1 MEKSRWSRR
10 SGKTADR
17 RGEPEASP
25 AGKACRAG
33 WRAGWRTGLAV
44 IGLSV
49 MTGGAMTGGAAF
61 AADPVQGAWLTQ
73 PDDNGHY
80 GRVEIAPCGD
90 RLCGTLT
97 AAFGAD
103 GKSVPSDRIGKRIV
117 WDMQPAGGG
126 RYENG
131 QIFAPDRGKTYASKM
146 SMAGDKLTVSGCV
159 LILCRSQVWSRAK

>member
-1 MEKSRWSRR
+1 MMEKAHHGGAG
-10 SGKTADR
+10 SG
-17 RGEPEASP
+17 ASGGNP
-25 AGKACRAG
+25 RASLAGKSPLGGRCAN
-33 WRAGWRTGLAV
+33 WRAGLAV
-44 IGLSV
+44 IGLCL
-49 MTGGAMTGGAAF
+49 MTGGAAF
-61 AADPVQGAWLTQ
+61 AADPAQGAWLTQ
-73 PDDNGHY
+73 PDDNGHF

-97 AAFGAD
+97 EAFGAD

-146 SMAGDKLTVSGCV
+146 TMAGDKLTVSGCV

>member
-1 MEKSRWSRR
+1 
-10 SGKTADR
+10 
-17 RGEPEASP
+17 
-25 AGKACRAG
+25 
-33 WRAGWRTGLAV
+33 
-44 IGLSV
+44 
-49 MTGGAMTGGAAF
+49 MTSGAAF

-80 GRVEIAPCGD
+80 GRVEIVPCGD
-90 RLCGTLT
+90 RFCGTLT
-97 AAFGAD
+97 AAFAAD